1 MWQLSPT
8 RRRSMDT
15 EKLVAII
22 MNQQALIRMYLMGQR
37 GN

>member
-1 MWQLSPT
+1 
-8 RRRSMDT
+8 MDT